1 MTSAAFWQS
10 PHQGNVKTLC
20 EDNNEHNKKEKMHSK
35 HLVNLTLTGQTYW
48 LAGAG
53 RRLSN
58 QDTKASAG
66 GECDPNVTLLSLN
79 YAPVWND
86 CCLGLWV

>member
-1 MTSAAFWQS
+1 MLDGCLISDFSFIKRKLLTSAAFWQP

-20 EDNNEHNKKEKMHSK
+20 EDNNERNKKEKMHSK

-66 GECDPNVTLLSLN
+66 G
-79 YAPVWND
+79 
-86 CCLGLWV
+86 